1 MGPEKPYPYQKFKK
15 CICNHFL
22 SKITLSKLQ
31 SKLLRV
37 IMIWKKESLESIIEW
52 INASPF
58 PLPPF
63 GKCTFSQLKKGDLK
77 NKYFHANLKF
87 FGFW

>member
-1 MGPEKPYPYQKFKK
+1 MGPEKPYSYQKLKK
-15 CICNHFL
+15 IICNHFL

-52 INASPF
+52 INAIPT

-63 GKCTFSQLKKGDLK
+63 GKCTFSQLIKKGDYKK
-77 NKYFHANLKF
+77 NSNS
-87 FGFW
+87 